1 MVPTGACTLMQ
12 AHGCAGDEVNRCAD
26 GLELAPS
33 WLDLIPQKLTIDENL
48 VSFNALT
55 LHL

>member
-1 MVPTGACTLMQ
+1 MAHHGACTLMQ